1 MLSDL
6 ERFWVAI
13 SGLAIRSDLLS
24 DLIASD
30 PIASDLIARF
40 KVNDPIASNPIASD
54 LERSSLAIRRA

>member
-24 DLIASD
+24 DPIASD

-40 KVNDPIASNPIASD
+40 KVSDPIASD